1 MICKNN
7 GPGSTVHWLF
17 VSLVYRIMLPPYF
30 SFFKAL
36 HILMIRQENILK
48 IDTQLKPT
56 IQTHKHRSD
65 IWPLGETILELND
78 WIFSFLIFFGFKRL
92 LCKLMFWNL
101 WAFCHHLTLLTEW
114 SVGRSF
120 EKNAAAWNPTGAR
133 DQNRKWWESTGHR
146 WQQQQGN
153 VFTPIICVLL

>member
-1 MICKNN
+1 
-7 GPGSTVHWLF
+7 
-17 VSLVYRIMLPPYF
+17 
-30 SFFKAL
+30 
-36 HILMIRQENILK
+36 
-48 IDTQLKPT
+48 
-56 IQTHKHRSD
+56 
-65 IWPLGETILELND
+65 
-78 WIFSFLIFFGFKRL
+78 
-92 LCKLMFWNL
+92 MFWNL

-153 VFTPIICVLL
+153 MFAPIICVLLWSYMHENSFSVIISREIQRRGKLLGRQRKLKKLLPGNIFRSQKVQLHVTSSPPLHLLAMWTSNVCVGFNTCWQQVCGSPAPMVSV